1 MPVVSTIKM
10 LGNCMKQIFISHEA
24 LLLPYE
30 SAFTRIDSTTGKW
43 YDVSTHMVWIGDRTR
58 QLNGAHVE
66 FCKGI
71 SNPIG
76 IKVGPTAK
84 PSEIVDLVKT
94 ISPENEK
101 GKIVLIVRMGAQKN

>member
-1 MPVVSTIKM
+1 
-10 LGNCMKQIFISHEA
+10 MKLCCYS
-24 LLLPYE
+24 YE

-43 YDVSTHMVWIGDRTR
+43 YDVSTHMVWIDRTR

-101 GKIVLIVRMGAQKN
+101 GKIVLIVRMGAQKINQLFPILLRQIKNLA